1 MAAVTAVVLLATGVF
16 SDDSP
21 VAGSTTTRVS
31 TTSGGSTTTS
41 AGTSTTVGETTTTL
55 PETTTT
61 AVETTTTA
69 AGTVLIHD
77 TFEPGAAPA
86 IRTKPGR
93 LAYLANGRP
102 KVTSR
107 VAGLLP
113 VTYDQVVV
121 SDAEITFSFRPLLV
135 NPGSRVGAI
144 VLADDPSD
152 GVISSYV
159 AAFVNPST
167 NKVAVQ
173 AWSGGA
179 FERATTATIPPEA
192 RFVEDGFNTLGVV
205 VSGGVVTVTINGVAI
220 VEWTGTAPATSG
232 SVGWVL
238 DAAGPDDAMVVDDF
252 TVTVP

>member
-21 VAGSTTTRVS
+21 VAASTTTRVS

-41 AGTSTTVGETTTTL
+41 ARTSTTL

-61 AVETTTTA
+61 LPETTTTA

-113 VTYDQVVV
+113 VTYDEVVV

-135 NPGSRVGAI
+135 NQDSRVGAI
-144 VLADDPSD
+144 VLADDPAD

-159 AAFVNPST
+159 VAFVMPFT
-167 NKVAVQ
+167 NEVAVQ
-173 AWSGGA
+173 AFSGGA
-179 FERATTATIPPEA
+179 FERATKATIPSEA
-192 RFVEDGFNTLGVV
+192 RFVGDGFNTMGVV
-205 VSGGVVTVTINGVAI
+205 VSGGVVTVSINGVAI
-220 VEWTGTAPATSG
+220 VEWTGTAPALEG
-232 SVGWVL
+232 HVGWVL